1 MEEKRTDKQASPIL
15 DVPTPND
22 QRSIV
27 FNSTSPAFKAA
38 LDNRSTQ
45 LNPNSQAYRSSR
57 GGGRK
62 K

>member
-22 QRSIV
+22 QRSTV
-27 FNSTSPAFKAA
+27 LNPTSPEFKAT

-45 LNPNSQAYRSSR
+45 LNPNSQAYRSSQ
-57 GGGRK
+57 GGGHK